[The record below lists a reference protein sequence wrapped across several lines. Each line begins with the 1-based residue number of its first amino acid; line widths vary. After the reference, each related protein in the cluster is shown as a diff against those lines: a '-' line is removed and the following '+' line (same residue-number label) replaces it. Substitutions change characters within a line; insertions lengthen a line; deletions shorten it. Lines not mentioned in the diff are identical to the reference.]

1 MTSNWY
7 FGAILI
13 IFMVCNTAISIPL
26 NGSYLSQKKQATST
40 GYRSLFPP
48 KWPYTP
54 PMKPTRPYTI
64 EESDLRDIQHRPSH
78 NSKLDDSSLPQIGT
92 SGLDEQKSMANQ
104 ISVNAVPQ
112 NQDTQMFTYMQYEEE
127 KEKEKDEFIH
137 FLRSL
142 LWDAEDNYIDDTAEK
157 GRQFN
162 PNYAQLGG
170 YGNNLR
176 LQQQQNLLRWHGMLG
191 RPMPQVLKRKG
202 LAAQAYRGFEE
213 GCYALACT
221 FGINRLISQIGRM
234 LG

>member
-1 MTSNWY
+1 MTNDWY
-7 FGAILI
+7 FGAILMFFI
-13 IFMVCNTAISIPL
+13 VCNTAISIPL
-26 NGSYLSQKKQATST
+26 NGSYSSQKKQATST
-40 GYRSLFPP
+40 GYRSLSPP

-64 EESDLRDIQHRPSH
+64 NENDPEDIQRSSNP
-78 NSKLDDSSLPQIGT
+78 NLNLVDPSLPQVVT
-92 SGLDEQKSMANQ
+92 SGLNQQKFMAHQ
-104 ISVNAVPQ
+104 KSVNAVPQ
-112 NQDTQMFTYMQYEEE
+112 TPDTQTLTYMQYEEE

-142 LWDAEDNYIDDTAEK
+142 LWDAEDNYIDDTVEK
-157 GRQFN
+157 GRQFH
-162 PNYAQLGG
+162 PNYSQLGG

>member
-7 FGAILI
+7 FGAISV
-13 IFMVCNTAISIPL
+13 IFMVCNTAMSIPL

-40 GYRSLFPP
+40 GYRSLSPP

-54 PMKPTRPYTI
+54 PMKPTRPYSI
-64 EESDLRDIQHRPSH
+64 QENDVEDIQHSSNH
-78 NSKLDDSSLPQIGT
+78 NLNLVDPSLPQVGT
-92 SGLDEQKSMANQ
+92 PGLNQQKSMAHQ
-104 ISVNAVPQ
+104 KTVNALPQ
-112 NQDTQMFTYMQYEEE
+112 NQDTPTLTYMQYEEE
-127 KEKEKDEFIH
+127 KTKEKEEFIH

-162 PNYAQLGG
+162 PNYAQFGG